1 MNALVTLL
9 ITALCLNGVLASPL
23 DVQEKTDDWEEVND
37 LSRTTYTSG
46 GALYLGLN
54 STLLWLAVLAVGAL
68 AVVAYIFGISTL
80 LGEGASSYQQRYSNY
95 YDPDLHAAN
104 SPTAAAALAYAQAA
118 QAAQH
123 NGDARSKRAIDESKL
138 FSYVECTV
146 TLVSYT

>member
-1 MNALVTLL
+1 MNVFVTLL
-9 ITALCLNGVLASPL
+9 ITASCLNGVLASPL
-23 DVQEKTDDWEEVND
+23 DVQEKTDDWEDVNE
-37 LSRTTYTSG
+37 LSKTTYNSG

-123 NGDARSKRAIDESKL
+123 AGNARSKRALDESKL
-138 FSYVECTV
+138 FSYLECTV
-146 TLVSYT
+146 ISRNYK